1 MEELKAMAG
10 LEPTED
16 ILLFEVGEKFLV
28 RMCYLGTSLSFDFY
42 DVYKS

>member
-1 MEELKAMAG
+1 VFVKANSKPADVMEELKLMAG

-28 RMCYLGTSLSFDFY
+28 RIC
-42 DVYKS
+42 VI